1 MPAGVAA
8 SSCAVST
15 YALCGRRTRKAQTS
29 TIFELQ
35 SRHMPDAPHP
45 ARILVVDDDAR
56 IRALLQRILAKDGH
70 AIDMAD
76 NGVTALAAIERQA
89 PDVILSDVTMPE
101 MDGFE
106 LCHRLKLNVATRL
119 IPVVLVTGLADRDNR
134 IKGVDIGADEFLTKP
149 VDPQELRA
157 RVRSLMRLKR
167 YTDDLDSAASI
178 IMALAVMVEA
188 RDGHTEG
195 HCYRMANYATALG
208 RQLGLGQDDL
218 QTLHRGGFLHD
229 IGMLAIPDAVLR
241 RPGRLEPEE
250 FELVKSHTVIG
261 DQLCGNLRSLQAVR
275 PIVRHHHE
283 RYDGSGY
290 PDGLSGD
297 AIPLVAQIIGIVDVY
312 DAVTTQR
319 PYQRA
324 SSIEQAIAVLRQ
336 QAEWGWRRRQLVED
350 FVTVVKSGRLDT
362 YHTVEILNVEC

>member
-1 MPAGVAA
+1 
-8 SSCAVST
+8 
-15 YALCGRRTRKAQTS
+15 
-29 TIFELQ
+29 
-35 SRHMPDAPHP
+35 MPDSQP
-45 ARILVVDDDAR
+45 ARVLIVDDEPK
-56 IRALLQRILAKDGH
+56 IRALLERILLRDGH
-70 AIDMAD
+70 VIDSAE
-76 NGVTALAAIERQA
+76 NGHAALAAVERA
-89 PDVILSDVTMPE
+89 VPDVILTDVTMPG

-106 LCHRLKLNVATRL
+106 LCHRLKMNVATRL
-119 IPVVLVTGLADRDNR
+119 IPVVMVTGLADRDNR
-134 IKGVDIGADEFLTKP
+134 IKGVELGADEFLTKP

-157 RVRSLMRLKR
+157 RVRSLMRIKR

-178 IMALAVMVEA
+178 IMAMAIMVEA

-195 HCYRMANYATALG
+195 HCYRMANYATAFG
-208 RQLGLGQDDL
+208 RQLGLSQDDL

-250 FELVKSHTVIG
+250 FELVKSHTIIG

-283 RYDGSGY
+283 RLDGSGY
-290 PDGLSGD
+290 PDGLRGD
-297 AIPLVAQIIGIVDVY
+297 DIPLPAQIIAIVDVY

-324 SSIEQAIAVLRQ
+324 QSIEQALDLLRQ
-336 QAEWGWRRRQLVED
+336 QVGCGWRNPELVEA
-350 FVTVVKSGRLDT
+350 FAQVVRSGRFDT
-362 YHTVEILNVEC
+362 YQTVHSVTSVPPS